1 MVYVLAVVVLVRG
14 SDFVVGGGGCDGVV
28 RPVAWK
34 VYFGFQLFLRFKYS
48 VGWLPLAAPGI
59 ISRGLRYLLPET

>member
-28 RPVAWK
+28 RPVA
-34 VYFGFQLFLRFKYS
+34 
-48 VGWLPLAAPGI
+48 
-59 ISRGLRYLLPET
+59 